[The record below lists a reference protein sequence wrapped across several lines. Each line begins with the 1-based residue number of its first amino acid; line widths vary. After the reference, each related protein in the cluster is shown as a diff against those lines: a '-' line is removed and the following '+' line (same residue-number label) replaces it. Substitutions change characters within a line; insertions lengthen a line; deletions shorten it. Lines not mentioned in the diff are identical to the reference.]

1 MKWIFNKNQGIKWGL
16 KENIRMHSSK
26 LEFYEVF
33 QKKKEENFHNKS
45 LFYIEIYISH
55 IDDFSLGKLYISEL
69 YFLPMAQEI
78 D

>member
-1 MKWIFNKNQGIKWGL
+1 
-16 KENIRMHSSK
+16 MHSSK

-55 IDDFSLGKLYISEL
+55 IDDFSLGKLYISEI
-69 YFLPMAQEI
+69 YFCRWLKKLIRLSMV
-78 D
+78 DR